1 MNEENKVLRGK
12 VCIVTGANTGIG
24 RVTAMELARQ
34 GAHVFLAC
42 RNEAKA
48 QLVVEEI
55 IRETGS
61 LVEFLPLDLGD
72 LQSVRACVKEFE
84 SHNLPL
90 HILVNNAGIAGSRGV
105 TTDGF
110 ELTFG
115 VNHLG
120 PFLLTNLLLDT
131 LKASAPA
138 RIVNVSSRSH
148 YQAKTIDFDAQRQST
163 ASYTGLPEYES
174 SKLANVLFS
183 SELANRLK
191 STGVTTYA
199 VHPGVVASD
208 IWHRVPWGFR
218 SLVKLFMISVE
229 DGAKTSIDCALSP
242 SRADETGLY
251 YDACK
256 TKRPSKA
263 SQDTALAAQLWAR
276 SEEWVSVQSS
286 S

>member
-1 MNEENKVLRGK
+1 MNEENKVLSGK

-24 RVTAMELARQ
+24 RVTAKELASQ

-48 QLVVEEI
+48 KPVVEEI
-55 IRETGS
+55 IRETGA

-72 LQSVRACVKEFE
+72 LQSVRACAEEFLARD
-84 SHNLPL
+84 LPL

-110 ELTFG
+110 ELAFG

-131 LKASAPA
+131 LKESAPA

-148 YQAKTIDFDAQRQST
+148 YRAKTIDFDAQRQST
-163 ASYTGLPEYES
+163 ASYTGMPEYES

-183 SELANRLK
+183 SELAKRLEN
-191 STGVTTYA
+191 TGVTTYA
-199 VHPGVVASD
+199 LHPGVVASD

-229 DGAKTSIDCALSP
+229 DGAKTSINCALSP
-242 SRADETGLY
+242 SLGAETGLY
-251 YDACK
+251 YDSCK

-263 SQDTALAAQLWAR
+263 SQDAALAAQLWTR
-276 SEEWVSVQSS
+276 SEEWVSVKRS
-286 S
+286 